1 MSRYIIK
8 KDSKQLAYGFDHAL
22 GYFYD
27 ITDLNEPEDS
37 KEHLIESKS
46 VFINGLTRNQF
57 AGVLEQW
64 GARETHM
71 MALALDQPF

>member
-1 MSRYIIK
+1 MSRYSIK
-8 KDSKQLAYGFDHAL
+8 KDNKQLAYGYDHAL

-27 ITDLNEPEDS
+27 ITNLNEPEDS
-37 KEHLIESKS
+37 SKHLIEEKS
-46 VFINGLTRNQF
+46 YFINGLTRNEF
-57 AGVLEQW
+57 ANVLLEW

>member
-1 MSRYIIK
+1 MSRYSIK
-8 KDSKQLAYGFDHAL
+8 KDNKQLVYGFDHAL

-37 KEHLIESKS
+37 PKHLLEDKSYFLNRLSRNDFANVLIE
-46 VFINGLTRNQF
+46 
-57 AGVLEQW
+57 W
-64 GARETHM
+64 GAKKTHL